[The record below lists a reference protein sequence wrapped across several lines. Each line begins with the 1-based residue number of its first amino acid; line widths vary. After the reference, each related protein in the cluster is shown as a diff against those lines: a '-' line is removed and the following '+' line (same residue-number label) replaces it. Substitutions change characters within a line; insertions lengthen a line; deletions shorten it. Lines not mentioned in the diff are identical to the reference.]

1 MRFLQQ
7 FLLVLGLNSLTIGFG
22 SQAHSATM
30 EAETSL
36 CSSSYPLP
44 SICSFSPGETT
55 RTVTVGKTE
64 RRYILYVPP
73 NFSNSSTGSGET
85 TSDRVLFAF
94 HGGGGDPRQFINQ
107 TQLEPLADL
116 HKFILVFP
124 YGTPSSPLQPD
135 KLLSWNAGF
144 CCGDA
149 VSKNVD
155 DLSFVQAIKS
165 DIVKLYGSVNPFV
178 TATGFSN
185 GALLIENLTYRDPS
199 LFRKIVSVAGTYKGV
214 ASNEDNPSLPADPVL
229 DGILKTDVLL
239 IHGVEDPNI
248 LYLGGKQ
255 QDALSSTTTPI
266 FVPSF
271 EEGFSFWQRANGCQ
285 NITKIGTI
293 TQEITIKYQRCGSTD
308 LAAIIGKSAQHVWP
322 GDPNKLSGV
331 QSFPYINFSA
341 SDALWN
347 FIGTCPSVASVAPS
361 NHTMTSKS
369 QITRNG
375 FAEASQSR
383 SLPCPRPVAK
393 TPERSPVLPLLSL
406 LGLFILCRTQ
416 NFSV

>member
-1 MRFLQQ
+1 
-7 FLLVLGLNSLTIGFG
+7 
-22 SQAHSATM
+22 
-30 EAETSL
+30 
-36 CSSSYPLP
+36 LP

-55 RTVTVGKTE
+55 RTVTVGRRE

-73 NFSNSSTGSGET
+73 NFGDSSTGAGNA

-94 HGGGGDPRQFINQ
+94 HGGGGDPLQFINQ

-124 YGTPSSPLQPD
+124 YGTPSLPLQPD

-149 VSKNVD
+149 VSENVD

-165 DIVKLYGSVNPFV
+165 DIVKLYGSINPFV

-229 DGILKTDVLL
+229 GSILATDVLL

-255 QDALSSTTTPI
+255 QDALSATTTPI

-271 EEGFSFWQRANGCQ
+271 EEGFNFWQRASGCQ
-285 NITKIGTI
+285 NITNIGTI
-293 TQEITIKYQRCGSTD
+293 TQEITIKYQRCGSVD

-322 GDPNKLSGV
+322 GDPNKLTGV
-331 QSFPYINFSA
+331 QSFPYIDFSA

-361 NHTMTSKS
+361 TSPTTLRS
-369 QITRNG
+369 QIPQSAIT
-375 FAEASQSR
+375 EASQNR

-393 TPERSPVLPLLSL
+393 TPEQSPVLPLLLL
-406 LGLFILCRTQ
+406 LGLFLLRRTQ
-416 NFSV
+416 IS